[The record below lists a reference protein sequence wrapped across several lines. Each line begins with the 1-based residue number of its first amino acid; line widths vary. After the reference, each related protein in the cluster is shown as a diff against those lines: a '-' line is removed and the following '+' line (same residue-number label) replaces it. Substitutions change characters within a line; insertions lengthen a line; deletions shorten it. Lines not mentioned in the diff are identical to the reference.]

1 MGVVGPGPSPGRS
14 IPAHMRIDR
23 ERLHPGSGCLAVR
36 TIMEGPIRVL
46 QITDVSQ
53 GVSMPRY
60 LTNHICITRGECA
73 EIWHNSQMYCKG

>member
-1 MGVVGPGPSPGRS
+1 MCVQTLGGADCLRDTAVGVVGPGPPPGRS
-14 IPAHMRIDR
+14 VPAHMRIDR

-53 GVSMPRY
+53 GVSVP
-60 LTNHICITRGECA
+60 
-73 EIWHNSQMYCKG
+73 